1 MAYATSFA
9 CLYSRDRGS
18 CWGERAFLRG
28 APGVVKGT
36 EACDERSARLATRSV
51 AAFGAPEVSSV
62 RGDGK
67 ARLLVVDDQ
76 AFMRLA
82 IGAVL
87 ANDESL
93 EVVGEAE
100 DGEEAVE
107 RCRALRPDLVLMD
120 VEMPM
125 MDGIDATRR
134 IKAEFPSTGV
144 LVLTAHDDHDCLM
157 SAVKAGAAGYVLKG
171 SNPKGILDAVRAV
184 LGGETP
190 LDHGLAMRLLRRLAT
205 DAGPR
210 EPPASPSASVTLA
223 AVLPPREVDTLRL
236 IASGKTNRQIAKE
249 LMVSLSTV
257 KTHVQRI
264 IRKLGVSDR
273 TQASVKALEMGLLL
287 GQE

>member
-1 MAYATSFA
+1 
-9 CLYSRDRGS
+9 
-18 CWGERAFLRG
+18 
-28 APGVVKGT
+28 VVKGT

-51 AAFGAPEVSSV
+51 AALGAPEVSSA
-62 RGDGK
+62 RGDGR

-87 ANDESL
+87 AHDESL

-100 DGEEAVE
+100 DGEEALE

-120 VEMPM
+120 VEMPK

-171 SNPKGILDAVRAV
+171 SNPKGMLDAVRAV

-190 LDHGLAMRLLRRLAT
+190 LDHGLAMRLLRSLAT
-205 DAGPR
+205 DAGARSRRRPR
-210 EPPASPSASVTLA
+210 LRRSPSRLSS
-223 AVLPPREVDTLRL
+223 PPGR
-236 IASGKTNRQIAKE
+236 
-249 LMVSLSTV
+249 
-257 KTHVQRI
+257 
-264 IRKLGVSDR
+264 
-273 TQASVKALEMGLLL
+273 
-287 GQE
+287 